1 MIKDPKNRR
10 ADLIERLADHVLGH
24 GLENAS
30 LRPLAAAIGTSD
42 RMLLYYFADKNDLMT
57 AVLLRIAE
65 RLQGRLEA
73 IVPAQIH
80 PLESLRETVR
90 TSLLSPDLRPY
101 MRVWLEI
108 AARAGRE
115 EEPFKTIGAAIGRGF
130 LGWIGLRLTPEQQ
143 QDAAR
148 LLIAIEGILMLDALG
163 LSDVADKPF
172 GD

>member
-1 MIKDPKNRR
+1 
-10 ADLIERLADHVLGH
+10 
-24 GLENAS
+24 
-30 LRPLAAAIGTSD
+30 
-42 RMLLYYFADKNDLMT
+42 
-57 AVLLRIAE
+57 
-65 RLQGRLEA
+65 
-73 IVPAQIH
+73 
-80 PLESLRETVR
+80 
-90 TSLLSPDLRPY
+90 